1 MNISNAVP
9 SIVFLIT
16 TYESTLCLILLITMG
31 WCYSVCLHS
40 MKSKNDAAKTC
51 VISLL
56 TTYAI
61 ISHLSHPSGIHATL
75 YLFESDML
83 FYAVFSSTPLKPC
96 LMLCHFC
103 ILDNYLDMVT
113 SMLFLWW
120 QHITLHYVRF
130 IAWSLSDCIVHT
142 SSSWWPGGHHAIYII
157 FLMTIHDNNHIIFS

>member
-1 MNISNAVP
+1 M
-9 SIVFLIT
+9 
-16 TYESTLCLILLITMG
+16 
-31 WCYSVCLHS
+31 
-40 MKSKNDAAKTC
+40 
-51 VISLL
+51 
-56 TTYAI
+56 
-61 ISHLSHPSGIHATL
+61 SHLTDNHGLVLLCVPPFYEVQKRCCKDLCHFSVDHICHYITSISPPRIHATL
-75 YLFESDML
+75 YLFESDVL

-103 ILDNYLDMVT
+103 ILDNYLDVVT

-130 IAWSLSDCIVHT
+130 IAWSLSDCIMHT